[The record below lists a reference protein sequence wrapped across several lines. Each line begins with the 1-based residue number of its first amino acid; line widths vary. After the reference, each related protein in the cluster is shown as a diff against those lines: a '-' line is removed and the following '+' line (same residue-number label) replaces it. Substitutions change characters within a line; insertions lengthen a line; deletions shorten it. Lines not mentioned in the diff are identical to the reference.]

1 MCRTWRRR
9 YGAVMSAA
17 PVELIAMTDQDGRMS
32 ARREGEPSFVGVQGV
47 ADAIMAALSR
57 GVDLVVP
64 VELFNENRNDFPPD
78 LPPYIKV
85 R

>member
-1 MCRTWRRR
+1 
-9 YGAVMSAA
+9 MSEA
-17 PVELIAMTDQDGRMS
+17 PVELVALDEPYEGVIS
-32 ARREGEPSFVGVQGV
+32 AYRDGEPSFTHVQGV

-64 VELFNENRNDFPPD
+64 AALFAVIRASFPPE

>member
-1 MCRTWRRR
+1 
-9 YGAVMSAA
+9 MSGMSDA
-17 PVELIAMTDQDGRMS
+17 PVELIALDEPYEGVIS
-32 ARREGEPSFVGVQGV
+32 ARREGEPSFSHVQDV
-47 ADAIMAALSR
+47 ADAIMAALAR

-64 VELFNENRNDFPPD
+64 ADLFNEIRDSFPPH